1 MYLQSIS
8 SRIAWALNLQCFFS
22 MYVMTQSTRWSL
34 NVPLISWWSRSGVIT
49 SYMCHW
55 TGSSVSCFS
64 DKLVHSDF
72 RVLGD
77 GISQENRIEFQG
89 SQRCDISGDIAK
101 TCMCLRLVIREQRP
115 MTPTVMLWVWQVD
128 SGGSELDTIDNLCLQ
143 EIKLRADLYR
153 YEYYIYRVNGS
164 Y

>member
-1 MYLQSIS
+1 M
-8 SRIAWALNLQCFFS
+8 
-22 MYVMTQSTRWSL
+22 
-34 NVPLISWWSRSGVIT
+34 IT

-101 TCMCLRLVIREQRP
+101 TCMHLRSAIREQRP
-115 MTPTVMLWVWQVD
+115 MTPTVTSWVWQVD
-128 SGGSELDTIDNLCLQ
+128 SGRSELDTRDNLCLQ
-143 EIKLRADLYR
+143 EIKLKADLYWCR
-153 YEYYIYRVNGS
+153 YYIYRVDRS